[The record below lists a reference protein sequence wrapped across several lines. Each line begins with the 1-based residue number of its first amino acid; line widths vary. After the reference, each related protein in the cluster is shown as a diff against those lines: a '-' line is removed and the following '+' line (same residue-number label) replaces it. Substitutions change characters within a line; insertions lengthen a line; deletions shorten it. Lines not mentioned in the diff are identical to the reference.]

1 MDYVQIK
8 DIRPGLKNINVVF
21 IILEIGHPTVTKE
34 NREVRTCK
42 VADPTACINV
52 SLWDEPGQLLVPGD
66 IVRLTKGYSAI
77 WRNCLTLYSGKNG
90 DIQKMGEFC
99 MVFTEQP
106 NMSEP
111 NPALTPFFNQGP
123 PAAGGGIGGNNGSG
137 SNSIPGGNGNNGGNT
152 AMSVSPSNG
161 NNGGPNNNQT
171 PSLVNSGAPPSTAAN
186 RAQNSGGA
194 PSQNSIGS
202 KSSTRYGNDTSNTG
216 STGPPAKISKGGSR
230 GRGGHRNGTRSERR

>member
-1 MDYVQIK
+1 MEFVQIK

-42 VADPTACINV
+42 VADHSACINV
-52 SLWDEPGQLLVPGD
+52 SLWDEPGQLLAPGD

-111 NPALTPFFNQGP
+111 NPTPSQYFNQGP

-137 SNSIPGGNGNNGGNT
+137 SNNIPGGNGNNSGNNLNIN
-152 AMSVSPSNG
+152 PSNG
-161 NNGGPNNNQT
+161 SNGGSTVNQT
-171 PSLVNSGAPPSTAAN
+171 PSLVNSGTAQSAVSN
-186 RAQNSGGA
+186 RSQNSGGTTQ
-194 PSQNSIGS
+194 QNSIGN
-202 KSSTRYGNDTSNTG
+202 KSSTRYGNDSSIQGGTG
-216 STGPPAKISKGGSR
+216 KISKG
-230 GRGGHRNGTRSERR
+230 RS